1 MSEFAKT
8 GRVEV
13 AARRAD
19 MDRKTARKYLASGK
33 LPGSGTPARTWRTRV
48 DPFAEVWPEVTGMLE
63 ALPELEAWA
72 AFEELQRRHPGR
84 FQDGQLRTLQRHV
97 PRWRALRGPEREIF
111 FAQEHRPGEALQSDF
126 TWATEL
132 GVTIGGVALPHML
145 CHTVLPYSNWES
157 ATVCWSEAMDSLQ
170 RGVQTALVRLGRAPR
185 FHQTDN
191 STAATHQLGGSQG
204 RGYNDQYLGFCAHY
218 GMTART
224 TGVGKKEQNG
234 DSEASHRVLKRRLT
248 QRLLLRGRRDFAT
261 VVAYEDWLAAVMG
274 EANRARSAR
283 LTTEL
288 AAMRPLPATLFPDYC
303 DVTVRVT
310 SGSTIRVKGN
320 TYSVPS
326 RLIGASVV
334 ARIHDLRLE
343 IHFAGQV
350 QLEVARLHGS
360 GEHRINYRHL
370 ITSLVRKPGAFARYR
385 FREDLFPTTAFRRAF
400 DALTAQLSSRQAERH
415 YLGILQLAAKT
426 VEADVERALVTLLET
441 GRTPTLEALV
451 AMTPSTATP
460 RPPELQ
466 PLTVDLRVYDGLFA
480 DAKAAV

>member
-1 MSEFAKT
+1 
-8 GRVEV
+8 
-13 AARRAD
+13 
-19 MDRKTARKYLASGK
+19 
-33 LPGSGTPARTWRTRV
+33 
-48 DPFAEVWPEVTGMLE
+48 
-63 ALPELEAWA
+63 
-72 AFEELQRRHPGR
+72 
-84 FQDGQLRTLQRHV
+84 
-97 PRWRALRGPEREIF
+97 
-111 FAQEHRPGEALQSDF
+111 
-126 TWATEL
+126 
-132 GVTIGGVALPHML
+132 
-145 CHTVLPYSNWES
+145 
-157 ATVCWSEAMDSLQ
+157 
-170 RGVQTALVRLGRAPR
+170 
-185 FHQTDN
+185 
-191 STAATHQLGGSQG
+191 
-204 RGYNDQYLGFCAHY
+204 
-218 GMTART
+218 
-224 TGVGKKEQNG
+224 
-234 DSEASHRVLKRRLT
+234 
-248 QRLLLRGRRDFAT
+248 
-261 VVAYEDWLAAVMG
+261 
-274 EANRARSAR
+274 
-283 LTTEL
+283 
-288 AAMRPLPATLFPDYC
+288 LPATLFPDYC
-303 DVTVRVT
+303 DVAVRVT

-426 VEADVERALVTLLET
+426 VEAEVERALVTLLET

-466 PLTVDLRVYDGLFA
+466 CQWQRHADLEPRLLAVVEDLQRPDDHRGGHRPHRASRLHPRVRRHELPDATGRVAEAVRRGAVDRSYGGRVTCPVRSKKKSPHGGQA
-480 DAKAAV
+480 RPTGGARTPESAARSPDTGPNIRSRPPQNGEV